1 MAIKGTGGNPP
12 QNSLS
17 FKEIEDEFG
26 QNPGRSL
33 GRYRNSH
40 PDFGNKNLGDLTD
53 LPLDTGIPKTGE
65 IKFSD
70 FYSRQLNV
78 VIDCHSKGSTNYN
91 LDAYVNRFLNGDY
104 DIVGN
109 YRTQVTKKTWQGG
122 KKVIIHINKTHG
134 SKGAVNRN
142 DVAFKTGNFNNN
154 VNQNGW
160 PNSTTLSLDVGDE
173 GLVGGKGGNGGS
185 TGDEESKGEDG
196 GIGTSGMLIPSGF
209 QDEISGESRIFG
221 GGGGGAG
228 GPGAEQNDWG
238 DKNSASGGGGGGGAG
253 IPAGA
258 DGNSGGVA
266 GGKGGG
272 LSQAPDNEQ
281 GGDGGKGGN
290 DAEAEGATGG
300 AGGGRN
306 AAGGGSFSE
315 NDEPHNPSLEHGHK
329 DGGLGGFQYRFY

>member
-1 MAIKGTGGNPP
+1 MAIKNATDNSGNKNP
-12 QNSLS
+12 LS
-17 FKEIEDEFG
+17 FEEIEIEFG

-40 PDFGNKNLGDLTD
+40 PDFGNKNLGELTD

-70 FYSRQLNV
+70 FYSKQLNV
-78 VIDCHSKGSTNYN
+78 VIDCHSKGNTKYN

-122 KKVIIHINKTHG
+122 KKVIIHINKTFG
-134 SKGAVNRN
+134 SKDAENRN

-160 PNSTTLSLDVGDE
+160 PNSTSLSVDVGGE
-173 GLVGGKGGNGGS
+173 GLVGGKGGNGGD
-185 TGDEESKGEDG
+185 TGNEESPGEDG
-196 GIGTSGMLIPSGF
+196 GVGTSAMKIPSGL

-253 IPAGA
+253 IPAGKHG
-258 DGNSGGVA
+258 DSGGRA
-266 GGKGGG
+266 SAKDGKDGTASAGGEGGKGG
-272 LSQAPDNEQ
+272 E
-281 GGDGGKGGN
+281 GG
-290 DAEAEGATGG
+290 EAEGATGG
-300 AGGGRN
+300 DGGDRGE
-306 AAGGGSFSE
+306 AGGGSFSE
-315 NDEPHNPSLEHGHK
+315 KDEGHDPSLEHGHK
-329 DGGLGGFQYRFY
+329 DGGAAGHQYRFY

>member
-78 VIDCHSKGSTNYN
+78 VIDCHTKGSNNYN

-173 GLVGGKGGNGGS
+173 GLVGGKGGNGGD

-196 GIGTSGMLIPSGF
+196 GVGTSGMKIPSGL

-253 IPAGA
+253 IPAGKHG
-258 DGNSGGVA
+258 DSGGRAGAKDGKNGTASA
-266 GGKGGG
+266 GG
-272 LSQAPDNEQ
+272 A
-281 GGDGGKGGN
+281 GGKGGN

-300 AGGGRN
+300 AGGDRGE
-306 AAGGGSFSE
+306 AGGGSFSE
-315 NDEPHNPSLEHGHK
+315 VDEGHSPSLEHGHRN
-329 DGGLGGFQYRFY
+329 GGLGGFQYRFY